1 MPTSRNTPESTE
13 TSGFTEDQRSELRSI
28 IAEVVGAATPPAAP
42 ATSAAGPKQLS
53 DSEWDALSDRQR
65 ESWVRQL
72 VDFRLDELARDDE
85 VARQRGEID
94 ALKADRT
101 PEPEAPPSVVTKL
114 QRFLWGDPDNK

>member
-42 ATSAAGPKQLS
+42 AASAGPKQVS
-53 DSEWDALSDRQR
+53 DSEWDAMSDRQR

-72 VDFRLDELARDDE
+72 VDFRLDELSRDDE
-85 VARQRGEID
+85 IARQRGEIEQ
-94 ALKADRT
+94 LKNDKT
-101 PEPEAPPSVVTKL
+101 PEPEAAPSVVTKI
-114 QRFLWGDPDNK
+114 QKFLWGEPDK